1 MPFRLH
7 TLFFSC
13 LGLLLT
19 LTGTIAHSQEP
30 NAQAPQSG
38 RKSTLGMRFVAVPG
52 TTVLFSAYET
62 RVAEWNQFLRA
73 RRYPWS
79 FEPHFK
85 QDENHPV
92 VGVNLQDAIA
102 FCNWLTE
109 KERDE
114 NLLNNAQS
122 YRLPT
127 PEEWDA
133 AAGLAMARKG
143 AAFTAEDK
151 LADSQTFLW
160 GLLWPPPAKAA
171 NYADREIEGYS
182 DGYEYTAPVGQF
194 TPTQEGLYDLAG
206 NVWEW
211 TDKPDV
217 KSLTNGI
224 LRGGSWAY
232 FRKECLVSA
241 YRYTVPADLRMPTI
255 GFRCVFEDKQRTAIL
270 LAERE
275 ATNKQNLQDQ
285 IRKMQTTDDA
295 DKAAVEALRKRMAGG
310 ENVSDLPD
318 PSKLTPP
325 RAGNSFLNT
334 LGLRFTPL
342 ETGSRMLICSTETR
356 VKDFEAWLKAANG
369 TWVKKPPFLLG
380 DTHPAAGV
388 TWDDAKSFCQ
398 WLTEKERQ
406 AGLIPSTA
414 RYRLPTD
421 LEWSLAAGLKSEA
434 GKDPAERHR
443 ANVEHFPWPTKN
455 QTEWKPPVMSVN
467 LDGTRIPGFSDSFSY
482 TAPVDKSIPNPLGL
496 HEMGGNVS
504 EWTEDAWPAA
514 PDERVIRGGSW
525 LMFERDRLLTSSR
538 DHAPKGSARADLGFR
553 LVLHLN

>member
-160 GLLWPPPAKAA
+160 GLLWPPPVKAA

-414 RYRLPTD
+414 HYRLPTD

-434 GKDPAERHR
+434 GKDSAERHR

>member
-1 MPFRLH
+1 MPCRLY
-7 TLFFSC
+7 TLHFAC
-13 LGLLLT
+13 WGLLLT
-19 LTGTIAHSQEP
+19 LTGTLVRSQEP
-30 NAQAPQSG
+30 NLQPPKSG
-38 RKSTLGMRFVAVPG
+38 RKSTLGMPFVAVPN

-62 RVAEWNQFLRA
+62 RVGEWNQFLRA
-73 RRYPWS
+73 RKYPWS

-114 NLLNNAQS
+114 KFLNNAQS

-160 GLLWPPPAKAA
+160 GMLWPPPAKAA

-194 TPTQEGLYDLAG
+194 TPTAEGLYDLAG

-232 FRKECLVSA
+232 FRKECLVSS

-310 ENVSDLPD
+310 ENTSDLPD

-325 RAGNSFLNT
+325 RAGTSFLNT

-342 ETGSRMLICSTETR
+342 ETGSSMLICSTETR

-421 LEWSLAAGLKSEA
+421 LEWSLAAGLKGET

-443 ANVEHFPWPTKN
+443 SNPEHFPWPTKS
-455 QTEWKPPVMSVN
+455 QTEWRPPVMSVN

-553 LVLHLN
+553 LLLHLD